1 MCRVVF
7 HSASLRGGG
16 AERVL
21 VLMAN
26 EFAARGQDVTLFTW
40 NAEGPNAAL
49 LSERVRLVDLA
60 MPMHGGGGY
69 GKLATLK
76 GLVRSVGVMRE
87 LQPDAV
93 YSGPEFANLLTA
105 IMLALAGSRAQ
116 FFPTV
121 HAAAALRPSG
131 FGSALAIALSRLV
144 AARATRVVG
153 VSDGVGR
160 DLVARGF
167 PNSKVVTIN
176 NPLPPMTQATGDDQP
191 WRAELDA
198 MGPGPVI
205 GTAGRLIGVKDHVT
219 LLHAFAQLSAT
230 RPARLVIFGEGP
242 LRDELADLAAR
253 LGIAER
259 VLLPGYI
266 SDPAACYA
274 ALDLFVLTSTTEGF
288 GNVLIE
294 AMAAGVPVVST
305 DAPYGPREIMRDGAL
320 GPLVPVG
327 DPAALAEAMGR
338 LLDRPT
344 DAALLRQRAADFA
357 VDKIGDRYLALLH

>member
-1 MCRVVF
+1 MRRVVF

-49 LSERVRLVDLA
+49 LSGRVRLVDLA
-60 MPMHGGGGY
+60 MPMQGGGY
-69 GKLATLK
+69 GKLATLR
-76 GLVRSVGVMRE
+76 GLFRSVGVIRE
-87 LQPDAV
+87 LRPDAV
-93 YSGPEFANLLTA
+93 YSGPEFANLLMVF
-105 IMLALAGSRAQ
+105 ILALAGSRAQ

-121 HAAAALRPSG
+121 HAASALRPSG
-131 FGSALAIALSRLV
+131 LGAHLAIALSRLV
-144 AARATRVVG
+144 AARATSAIG

-167 PNSKVVTIN
+167 PVAKVVTIN
-176 NPLPPMTQATGDDQP
+176 NPLPPMQQANAADQP

-198 MGPGPVI
+198 MGNGPVI

-219 LLHAFAQLSAT
+219 LLRAFARLSA
-230 RPARLVIFGEGP
+230 RRQARLVIFGEGP
-242 LRDELADLAAR
+242 LRGELEELAAG
-253 LGIAER
+253 LGIGR
-259 VLLPGYI
+259 QVLFPGYI
-266 SDPAACYA
+266 NDPAACYA

-288 GNVLIE
+288 GNVLVE
-294 AMAAGVPVVST
+294 AMASGVPVVST
-305 DAPYGPREIMRDGAL
+305 DAPHGPREIMQDGAL

-327 DPAALAEAMGR
+327 DDAALAEAMDR
-338 LLDRPT
+338 LLDKPT
-344 DAALLRQRAADFA
+344 DPALLRRRAADFE
-357 VDKIGDRYLALLH
+357 VDKIGDRYFALLQ